1 MDVRRETIF
10 FALHFL
16 EDSERTHRVLSSVA
30 QDLED
35 LGHLPSRS
43 QVHPEAGHGAP
54 RGQADYTEAVIK
66 DDSRNDYA
74 RLMPCNPLN
83 QQQGDFYKF
92 VFLYSHFAHEKY

>member
-1 MDVRRETIF
+1 MAVRRETIF

-35 LGHLPSRS
+35 LGHLPSCS
-43 QVHPEAGHGAP
+43 QVHPEARHGAP

-66 DDSRNDYA
+66 EDSRNDEA
-74 RLMPCNPLN
+74 WLMPCNPLN
-83 QQQGDFYKF
+83 QQPGDFFKF
-92 VFLYSHFAHEKY
+92 VFLYSHFCT